1 MVTQKDFKNV
11 TEISASRRA
20 AQQFGSE
27 IAIIQRVPTDLE
39 ESFDYVKPQM
49 LKEFKVKEDDFYTK
63 WMGTT
68 YRELDQLS
76 NHLASALT
84 KLGVEQ
90 GDKVA
95 LLGKNTP
102 EWDISNCGIQKA
114 GGIPVQLF
122 PLESPDTL
130 YFDMEDSETKVLIAD
145 SSNLGQAAN
154 QNVNFLDLPSM
165 AKLIEI
171 ETLPLGLK
179 TGPLMN
185 GEWVALEKKEL
196 KDKQKYTWKEVLS
209 TGLSEKTTYEPDEDD
224 IAAIIYTSG
233 TTGKPKGVMLTHKN
247 IISNALDG
255 IEVFKITRDERM
267 ASIMPWGHR
276 FGKLIFDCAR
286 LVGALFVTVPPT
298 TAIVEYL
305 QDLKPTYLVGV
316 PRLYDHLIR
325 NVERDLKKRKAGWMV
340 AKLPPRYQGRLLK
353 RRILE
358 VMGGNIK
365 YFISGGAKISP
376 YTAAFFEGV
385 GNLMTGYGLTEAAPA
400 TNVNPPGGYVSG
412 TVGPPL
418 PSVREKLINL
428 NEDGVGEILVKG
440 PNIMKGYYQNAKAT
454 KRKID
459 EGGWLHTEDLGKTV
473 AVRGRKYLKI
483 MGRTDSM
490 FTLSGAGNVYP
501 EEIEERFLR
510 THYVEEVLVG
520 KDPEARQG
528 KAERLIAWIYPN
540 YELIAEEQG
549 WDPEKVPI
557 WEREGDI
564 REIVKKHVEEHL
576 QTLSSYKKP
585 ADMKIRD
592 REFEKG
598 STQDIKRFMYV
609 DSEGFLEFD

>member
-1 MVTQKDFKNV
+1 MVNKKDLKSI
-11 TEISASRRA
+11 TEVSASRRA
-20 AQQFGSE
+20 GKEFANQ
-27 IAIIQRVPTDLE
+27 IAIVQQVPQNLR
-39 ESFDYVKPQM
+39 ESFDYIKPQI
-49 LKEFKVKEDDFYTK
+49 LKEYETKSGDFYTK
-63 WMGTT
+63 WVGTT
-68 YRELDQLS
+68 YQELDQFS
-76 NHLASALT
+76 DYFASALA
-84 KLGVEQ
+84 KLGVKK
-90 GDKVA
+90 GDRVG
-95 LLGKNTP
+95 LLGNNTP
-102 EWDISNCGIQKA
+102 EWDIANCGIQKA

-122 PLESPDTL
+122 PLESPDTIYYDL
-130 YFDMEDSETKVLIAD
+130 EDSGSKILIAD
-145 SSNLGQAAN
+145 KSNLQQAKEK
-154 QNVNFLDLPSM
+154 NVDYLDLPGIE
-165 AKLIEI
+165 KLVEI
-171 ETLPLGLK
+171 EEIPLPLK

-185 GEWVALEKKEL
+185 HKWVGLEKKKL
-196 KDKQKYTWKEVLS
+196 KEKQRYRWKEVLS
-209 TGLSEKTTYEPDEDD
+209 GGLYEKPSYVPKEDD
-224 IAAIIYTSG
+224 VAAIIYTSG

-255 IEVFKITRDERM
+255 IEVFQVTKEDRM

-276 FGKLIFDCAR
+276 FGKLIFDVVR

-305 QDLKPTYLVGV
+305 GDLKPTYLVGV

-325 NVERDLKKRKAGWMV
+325 NVERDLKKRRGGWMV
-340 AKLPPRYQGRLLK
+340 RKLPPRIQGRLLR

-358 VMGGNIK
+358 VMGGRIK

-385 GNLMTGYGLTEAAPA
+385 GNIMTGYGMTEAAPA
-400 TNVNPPGGYVSG
+400 TNVNPPGGYASG

-440 PNIMKGYYQNAKAT
+440 PNVMKGYYQNEEAT

-459 EGGWLHTEDLGKTV
+459 DEGWLHTGDLGKTV
-473 AVRGRKYLKI
+473 PVGGEKYLKI

-490 FTLSGAGNVYP
+490 FTLSGAGNIYP

-510 THYVEEVLVG
+510 SHYVEEILVG

-528 KAERLIAWIYPN
+528 KTERLIAWIYPN
-540 YELIAEEQG
+540 YELIAEKQG
-549 WDPEKVPI
+549 WDPEEVPI

-564 REIVKKHVEEHL
+564 REIVKKGVEEHL
-576 QTLSSYKKP
+576 DTLSSYKKP
-585 ADMKIRD
+585 ADIRIRD

-598 STQDIKRFMYV
+598 STQDIRRFLYV
-609 DSEGFLEFD
+609 DSEGFLKFS